1 MWASLTQQG
10 TPAGTWG
17 SSAAFLLPLPLHLL
31 SHPSARPLPLYLPL
45 PPLYLYP
52 SPAEKLGCQMPLLL
66 LIVMMMMMPLRP
78 GCGGKAVV
86 SWRGLE
92 GVLSRHYDFA
102 CCKRRAVCQV
112 VLLQAGRSWARQNL
126 DSMKSSEKVETVQRR
141 EEPLHWGHTTAGH
154 LASVLWVSK
163 VTKEKNIKQQSNHKG
178 RLLTI

>member
-1 MWASLTQQG
+1 MYCASLTQQG

-17 SSAAFLLPLPLHLL
+17 SSAAFLLPLLLHLL
-31 SHPSARPLPLYLPL
+31 SHSSAPPLPLYLPP

-52 SPAEKLGCQMPLLL
+52 SPAEKLGCQMLLL
-66 LIVMMMMMPLRP
+66 LMMMSRP

-92 GVLSRHYDFA
+92 RMLSWHYDFA

-126 DSMKSSEKVETVQRR
+126 DLMKSSEKVETVQGR

-163 VTKEKNIKQQSNHKG
+163 VTKKKRETLNNLREMNKVSI
-178 RLLTI
+178 